1 MGARAHRP
9 LRGRLLPS
17 LFRGH
22 LVHPA
27 STQTVMR
34 TCCTRHRV
42 DSVALAFLLTAACLL
57 GAGCASRPNPTIVV
71 HQDPKGS
78 VSLEQLPIGSLQ
90 AAHPRALPDDT
101 IAHVLEGLRVQAQER
116 LLQILLAGR
125 PRRNTAFTEDEVEFL
140 SPLLARALSQ
150 AGPDHVVR
158 YSVVRSTDNGPETT
172 GGALYVKDRSLYVTL
187 TQYRVTK
194 DQSRPPSGL
203 LGPGR
208 DPTGLEGKIVLF
220 DPEGVERPGY
230 KPPTGLVGPY
240 HLRTFVIDYEL
251 LDKLIAAG
259 PRLPDSPALPRA
271 SPGNTEAS
279 SKATN
284 SMTQPPRQEEG
295 APVSTNDLRDLLDKN
310 TLEIEA
316 LKEELRSLQR
326 EGDAGK

>member
-1 MGARAHRP
+1 MGARARRP

-22 LVHPA
+22 LVYPA

-34 TCCTRHRV
+34 TCCPRHRV
-42 DSVALAFLLTAACLL
+42 DSVALAFLLTAAWLL

-71 HQDPKGS
+71 HHDTKGS

-208 DPTGLEGKIVLF
+208 DPTGLEGKTVLF
-220 DPEGVERPGY
+220 NPKGVERPGY

-251 LDKLIAAG
+251 LDKLIAVG

-284 SMTQPPRQEEG
+284 SMTHPPRQEEG